1 MGKSDIAESAAAR
14 RSEVETG
21 TDSIVSQNEI
31 SDFRG
36 AYDFLSNFYPI
47 EMEMEGAT
55 YPTIEHAFQA
65 AKSLD
70 FAERRAV
77 KNTKTAGEAK
87 RMGRKINR
95 RSDWFDVS
103 LVIMEDL
110 VRQKFTRYPE
120 LKSNLLET
128 GEATL
133 IEGNNWNDRFYG
145 CVYDTHRNE
154 WVGENHLGKILM
166 KVREE
171 LKQEAK

>member
-1 MGKSDIAESAAAR
+1 VILEEYMI
-14 RSEVETG
+14 
-21 TDSIVSQNEI
+21 
-31 SDFRG
+31 
-36 AYDFLSNFYPI
+36 FYPVEI
-47 EMEMEGAT
+47 EMEGAT

-77 KNTKTAGEAK
+77 KNAKTAGEAK
-87 RMGRKINR
+87 RMGRKIKR

-103 LVIMEDL
+103 LLIMEEL

-120 LKSNLLET
+120 LKSKLLET

-145 CVYDTHRNE
+145 CVYDTNRNE

>member
-1 MGKSDIAESAAAR
+1 
-14 RSEVETG
+14 
-21 TDSIVSQNEI
+21 
-31 SDFRG
+31 
-36 AYDFLSNFYPI
+36 
-47 EMEMEGAT
+47 MEGAT

-70 FAERRAV
+70 FAERRVV
-77 KNTKTAGEAK
+77 KNAKTAGEAK
-87 RMGRKINR
+87 RMGRKIKR

-103 LVIMEDL
+103 LVIMEEL

-120 LKSNLLET
+120 LKNKLLET
-128 GEATL
+128 GETTL

-145 CVYDTHRNE
+145 CVYDTNRNE

-171 LKQEAK
+171 LKQEAQ